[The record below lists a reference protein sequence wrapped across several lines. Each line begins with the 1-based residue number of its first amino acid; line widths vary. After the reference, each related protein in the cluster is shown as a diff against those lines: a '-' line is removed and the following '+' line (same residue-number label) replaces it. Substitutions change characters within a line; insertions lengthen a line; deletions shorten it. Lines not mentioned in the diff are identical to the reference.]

1 MSSLKLTLRAWP
13 VIAVATIGLCYL
25 TQTVAKWFGIELP
38 DQANIEIVKR
48 YAGWNRTFIF
58 LCAQVLIL
66 MPAIEEFYF
75 RRFLYRWPQEVLDRR
90 SLLRALIPTVAILL
104 LAACIPLRLF
114 GPETYEHVL
123 SKLPN
128 GLWFYYWLGVSML
141 SSVEYGIRVFLGRL
155 IAKTSTW
162 SIAVFSAI
170 LFSAAHYL
178 AQPFPDSAFLALCF
192 FGLAQCWLYKKTG
205 HLWCAIL
212 NHGLFNLTNLV
223 LLFILPEA

>member
-1 MSSLKLTLRAWP
+1 MEGEQRNVKTPLLDFASALRLTFKSWP
-13 VIAVATIGLCYL
+13 VIAAATIGLCYL
-25 TQTVAKWFGIELP
+25 TQTIAKGFGIELP

-48 YAGWNRTFIF
+48 CAGWNKTFIL
-58 LCAQVLIL
+58 LCAQVIIL
-66 MPAIEEFYF
+66 MPVLEEFYF
-75 RRFLYRWPQEVLDRR
+75 RRFLYRGPQEVLGRR

-155 IAKTSTW
+155 IAQTSTW

-192 FGLAQCWLYKKTG
+192 SGLAQC
-205 HLWCAIL
+205 
-212 NHGLFNLTNLV
+212 
-223 LLFILPEA
+223 